1 MDVLCTAASV
11 RRAAAGR
18 FSRWLQSLAVLA
30 CLALFA
36 SGEAAAQSCDFVPI
50 GSTSALSPAGSTVSF
65 TFQGQTACSPT
76 ITGTIA
82 ITADNTGGAS
92 IVPPA
97 AFTATLD
104 TDYTFQVTLGP
115 NPGQNGQVTVTCAT
129 GGCAGDTIVYTFTT
143 NNQYSFTAQ
152 GPPAVVASQI
162 TAFTVG
168 TNYQLNGLPGGQQ
181 INYSNLTNSANY
193 GNQTPDAG
201 GNTSFS
207 TTIPIAGTYVVRA
220 AVVCPTLFLLEGCPP
235 PAVDFTVNVEPVSVA
250 AQTPLAPSTPAGTPL
265 AMAVS
270 YGSASIPAP
279 DGTNITWTI
288 TGQPGGGDG
297 SLTGAPTA
305 GGISNATF
313 SATVPGTYTVVAN
326 SGCTFCAP
334 GLVTFTVTVN
344 TVPTLAVA
352 GGDGQNALVGAAYAL
367 PLQVLAQDSG
377 APSVGLGINW
387 SVTGD
392 ATLVPGGP
400 TGATGIATATV
411 TAGTT
416 PGAITITA
424 ARADAPAVTA
434 TFTLTVEALGTI
446 TIVGGDGQTLLAG
459 QASAPLQVELRNAAG
474 VVIAGSVVTWGTS
487 AGSLAGATSTTSG
500 AGIASN
506 TVTVSTAGPVQVT
519 ASSPL
524 AAAPVVFNLN
534 GALSSLAG
542 LSEEQQAIAESLDQA
557 CPAIAALGTPTPE
570 QQDLLA
576 RCQELVN
583 AAGIDPSATIGALDQ
598 LMADVALTQANAAF
612 SALQSQFQNLKT
624 RIAALRAGTQGTSFG
639 GLALSTPSGNLSLG
653 MLANALQG
661 EGEPAE
667 IGADFSRWGFFA
679 AGTIGRGEAEAGS
692 VDPAYDYDIEGLTAG
707 VDYRLNDQ
715 WIVGGSFGYTRQDT
729 DLPGERGG
737 LDTRGWSLS
746 AYATW
751 YRADSWYA
759 DGVVTWGRNDYEMLR
774 RIDYTLPLAGGG
786 TTSISQVAEADSRG
800 DLLSIATTFGR
811 DFNRGPWGLGPYGRL
826 LYTRVGFDAI
836 EEELI
841 AGLPGS
847 GLGLR
852 IESRDL
858 TSFASVLGGKLTYTH
873 SAPWGVV
880 IPHLQL
886 EWEHEF
892 RDDPQSMEARFLHDP
907 TGSAMLITGDPLDT
921 DYFRLGLGLSMV
933 LTKGR
938 SGFFYYE
945 RLVAKDGQSQYS
957 LAVGLR
963 MEF

>member
-1 MDVLCTAASV
+1 MDVLCAAESV

-18 FSRWLQSLAVLA
+18 FSRWFQSLAIIA
-30 CLALFA
+30 ALALFA

-92 IVPPA
+92 IVPPT

-115 NPGQNGQVTVTCAT
+115 TSGQNGQVTVTCAT
-129 GGCAGDTIVYTFTT
+129 GGCAGDTIIYTFTT

-152 GPPAVVASQI
+152 GATTVVASQI
-162 TAFTVG
+162 SPFTVV
-168 TNYQLNGLPGGQQ
+168 TQYLLNSNPGGQQ
-181 INYSNLTNSANY
+181 INYSNLTNGANY
-193 GNQTPDAG
+193 GNLTPTAG
-201 GNTSFS
+201 ITPFS

-220 AVVCPTLFLLEGCPP
+220 SVVCPTLFVLEGCPP
-235 PAVDFTVNVEPVSVA
+235 PAVDFTVIVEPVSVT
-250 AQTPLAPSTPAGTPL
+250 AQTPLAPSTPSGTPL

-270 YGSASIPAP
+270 YGSASIPAV
-279 DGTNITWTI
+279 DGTNITWSI
-288 TGQPGGGDG
+288 TAQPAGGDG
-297 SLTGAPTA
+297 AITGNPTA
-305 GGISNATF
+305 GGISNANF

-334 GLVTFTVTVN
+334 GLVTFNVTVN
-344 TVPTLAVA
+344 TVPTLTVA
-352 GGDGQNALVGAAYAL
+352 GGDGQNALVGATYAL

-377 APSVGLGINW
+377 APAAGVGINW
-387 SVTGD
+387 TVTGD
-392 ATLVPGGP
+392 ATLVAGGP
-400 TGATGIATATV
+400 TDAAGNATATV

-416 PGAITITA
+416 PGGITITA
-424 ARADAPAVTA
+424 SRADAAAVTA
-434 TFTLTVEALGTI
+434 TFNLTVEALGTI
-446 TIVGGDGQTLLAG
+446 TIISGNGQTLLAG
-459 QASAPLQVELRNAAG
+459 QASAPLEVELRNAAG
-474 VVIAGSVVTWGTS
+474 VPITGAVVTWNTSVGT
-487 AGSLAGATSTTSG
+487 LAGATSTTG
-500 AGIASN
+500 GTGIASN
-506 TVTVSTAGPVQVT
+506 TVTVTAAGPVQVT

-524 AAAPVVFNLN
+524 ATAPVVFSLN

-542 LSEEQQAIAESLDQA
+542 LSEEQQAVAESLDQA
-557 CPAIAALGTPTPE
+557 CPAIAALGAPTTE

-576 RCQELVN
+576 RCQELVD
-583 AAGIDPSATIGALDQ
+583 AAGIDPAATIGALDQ

-639 GLALSTPSGNLSLG
+639 GLALGTPSGNLSLG
-653 MLANALQG
+653 MLAGALQND
-661 EGEPAE
+661 GEPAE

-707 VDYRLNDQ
+707 VDYRVNDR

-746 AYATW
+746 AYATF
-751 YRADSWYA
+751 YQADSWYA
-759 DGVVTWGRNDYEMLR
+759 DGVLTWGSNDYELLR

-786 TTSISQVAEADSRG
+786 STSISQVAEADSQG
-800 DLLSIATTFGR
+800 DLLSVAATFGR
-811 DFNRGPWGLGPYGRL
+811 DFNRGAWGLGPYGRL

-852 IESRDL
+852 IESREL
-858 TSFASVLGGKLTYTH
+858 TSFASVIGGKLTYTH
-873 SAPWGVV
+873 SAPWGVL

-907 TGSAMLITGDPLDT
+907 TGSAMLLTGDPLDT
-921 DYFRLGLGLSMV
+921 DYFRLGFGLSMV
-933 LTKGR
+933 LGKGR

-945 RLVAKDGQSQYS
+945 RLAAKDGQSQYS